1 VLLCAPGTEVPGW
14 RVQPV
19 GAVHHVN

>member
-1 VLLCAPGTEVPGW
+1 LLCAPGTEVPGW